1 MIQKISLL
9 LLLLFTLSVKVDSLI
24 IKNHLPTIKEDKNQF
39 VTTKQVIRHLADLEE
54 DEVMFVEFCQF
65 GCFHHRVS
73 RMSVTKEREHYNLI
87 LYNTPV
93 SEPGGIWTSSYHDS
107 TTYHNS
113 FTLSKMQ
120 LADFQKALLPDIK
133 SESTN
138 HNVITILFQGQEFL
152 SADRAYNSK
161 LKAFLE
167 GLEAEQ
173 CTCEYSKYFRTQEHK
188 NYLLRDFLETKS
200 EIQPTSPFIEDQFE

>member
-24 IKNHLPTIKEDKNQF
+24 IMNNLPTIKQDKNQF
-39 VTTKQVIRHLADLEE
+39 VTTKQVIRHLADLED
-54 DEVMFVEFCQF
+54 DEILFIEFCQF
-65 GCFHHRVS
+65 GCFHHIVS

-87 LYNTPV
+87 LFNTPV

-120 LADFQKALLPDIK
+120 LADFQKALLPDNK

-138 HNVITILFQGQEFL
+138 HNVITILFQGQEYL
-152 SADRAYNSK
+152 SADRAYISR
-161 LKAFLE
+161 LKNFLE
-167 GLEAEQ
+167 ILEAEQ
-173 CTCEYSKYFRTQEHK
+173 CTCEDSKYYRTEEYKGYLSRDLLEFRSKDQ
-188 NYLLRDFLETKS
+188 S
-200 EIQPTSPFIEDQFE
+200 TSPFIEEQFE

>member
-54 DEVMFVEFCQF
+54 DEVMFIEFCQF
-65 GCFHHRVS
+65 GCFHHRVA
-73 RMSVTKEREHYNLI
+73 RMSVTKESEHYSLI
-87 LYNTPV
+87 LYNTPI

-120 LADFQKALLPDIK
+120 LADFQEALLPDKK

-138 HNVITILFQGQEFL
+138 HNAINIFFQGQEYL
-152 SADRAYNSK
+152 SADRAYSSR
-161 LKAFLE
+161 LKTFLE
-167 GLEAEQ
+167 IIEAEQ
-173 CTCEYSKYFRTQEHK
+173 CTCEDSKYFRTEEYKGYLSRDMQEFRSK
-188 NYLLRDFLETKS
+188 N
-200 EIQPTSPFIEDQFE
+200 QPTSPFIEEQFE

>member
-9 LLLLFTLSVKVDSLI
+9 LLLLFSLSVKVDSLI
-24 IKNHLPTIKEDKNQF
+24 IKNNLPTIKQDKNQF
-39 VTTKQVIRHLADLEE
+39 VTTKQVIRHLADLED

-73 RMSVTKEREHYNLI
+73 RMSVTKESEHYNLI
-87 LYNTPV
+87 LYNTPI

-120 LADFQKALLPDIK
+120 LADFQEALVPDKK

-138 HNVITILFQGQEFL
+138 HNVITILFQGQEYL
-152 SADRAYNSK
+152 SADRAFSSR
-161 LKAFLE
+161 LKNFLE
-167 GLEAEQ
+167 ILEAEQ
-173 CTCEYSKYFRTQEHK
+173 CTCEESKYFRTEEYK
-188 NYLLRDFLETKS
+188 GYLSRDLLEFRSKDQS
-200 EIQPTSPFIEDQFE
+200 TSPFIEDKFE

>member
-24 IKNHLPTIKEDKNQF
+24 IKNHLPIIKQDKNQF

-65 GCFHHRVS
+65 GCFHHTVS
-73 RMSVTKEREHYNLI
+73 RMSITKESEHYNLI
-87 LYNTPV
+87 LYNTPI

-120 LADFQKALLPDIK
+120 LADFQKALLPDNK

-138 HNVITILFQGQEFL
+138 HNVITILFQGQEYL
-152 SADRAYNSK
+152 SADRAYISR
-161 LKAFLE
+161 LKNFLE
-167 GLEAEQ
+167 ILEAEQ
-173 CTCEYSKYFRTQEHK
+173 CTCEDSKYYRTEEYKGYLSRDLLEFRSKDQ
-188 NYLLRDFLETKS
+188 S
-200 EIQPTSPFIEDQFE
+200 TSPFIEEQFE

>member
-9 LLLLFTLSVKVDSLI
+9 LLLLFSLSVKVDSLI

-54 DEVMFVEFCQF
+54 DEVMFIEFCQF
-65 GCFHHRVS
+65 GCFHHRVA
-73 RMSVTKEREHYNLI
+73 RMSVTKESEHYSLI
-87 LYNTPV
+87 LYNTPI

-120 LADFQKALLPDIK
+120 LADFQEALLPDKK

-138 HNVITILFQGQEFL
+138 HNAINIFFQGQEYL
-152 SADRAYNSK
+152 SADRAYSSR
-161 LKAFLE
+161 LKTFLE
-167 GLEAEQ
+167 IIEAEQ
-173 CTCEYSKYFRTQEHK
+173 CTCEDSKYFRTEEYKGYLSRDMQEFRSK
-188 NYLLRDFLETKS
+188 N
-200 EIQPTSPFIEDQFE
+200 QPTSPFIEEQFE